1 MSEFLWERGF
11 ISVLKRIDEGQ
22 MGGQEEGFNTEDTEE
37 EHRGHGEAGGNPRR
51 GTSIHFSES
60 GTSPS

>member
-37 EHRGHGEAGGNPRR
+37 EHRGHGGAERSRKGE
-51 GTSIHFSES
+51 SE
-60 GTSPS
+60 GDVFW